1 LLPRGPQRG
10 RACRCAG
17 RAAGDVN
24 AAAAQLHA
32 GLSRLYPLQFFALFV
47 TLALISEVHQ
57 GGWIAVSI
65 ALHAPTRD
73 EGICAWASHG
83 TSTDRRAGMS
93 WHLNRLWRLDGD
105 REREVPVRTAV
116 AVLLGVMLLAA
127 GCGGGSGGNSSTGAG
142 GQDGGPGPTAGPT
155 TPPSDGGSGS
165 TRRNWWVPPAGPT
178 SPTNNEDLAY
188 RDLAGSRLPNESVPP
203 DCGSLLSS
211 APSTSFLSEK
221 HRYLFVAG
229 ANACLGRT
237 SAAAEAFDRSERYQ
251 WLSSIEGSITATR
264 MCAVHQALIG
274 YLKRPARPCG
284 IRVGPDETTP
294 EETTPEET
302 TPEETT
308 PEETTPEET
317 TPEETT
323 PEETTPP
330 DSEPETT

>member
-1 LLPRGPQRG
+1 MPD
-10 RACRCAG
+10 RA
-17 RAAGDVN
+17 
-24 AAAAQLHA
+24 
-32 GLSRLYPLQFFALFV
+32 
-47 TLALISEVHQ
+47 
-57 GGWIAVSI
+57 
-65 ALHAPTRD
+65 
-73 EGICAWASHG
+73 
-83 TSTDRRAGMS
+83 
-93 WHLNRLWRLDGD
+93 
-105 REREVPVRTAV
+105 AV
-116 AVLLGVMLLAA
+116 AVLLGVVLLAA
-127 GCGGGSGGNSSTGAG
+127 GCGGGSGAGAG

-155 TPPSDGGSGS
+155 TPPSDGGPGS

-211 APSTSFLSEK
+211 APSASFLSEK

-302 TPEETT
+302 TPGETT
-308 PEETTPEET
+308 PGETTPG
-317 TPEETT
+317 
-323 PEETTPP
+323 ETTPP